1 MLQFQVLQ
9 GEETD
14 IQSKCV
20 IFDTSQTIS
29 SLAPAQECGTA
40 GIVSSDCISGVD
52 LKLKACHAAP
62 LDMNS
67 TKTETVQQNEAH
79 PISAVDTDIFRIREP
94 ICPGKYKCN
103 HKKLLNCVR
112 LNYIQKPRA
121 IKL

>member
-52 LKLKACHAAP
+52 LKIRACHAVP
-62 LDMNS
+62 LDVNTIS
-67 TKTETVQQNEAH
+67 TKTEIVQQNEAH

-94 ICPGKYKCN
+94 ICPGKYEY
-103 HKKLLNCVR
+103 
-112 LNYIQKPRA
+112 NYKQ
-121 IKL
+121 